1 MHIFSRIALGNSSN
15 PASASQMDQVSIY
28 LHEAGKFLFFLEDDT
43 MPDNLLINKLKL
55 KQV

>member
-1 MHIFSRIALGNSSN
+1 
-15 PASASQMDQVSIY
+15 MDQVSIY

-55 KQV
+55 KQVQRLAYFKEKLKKLIILF